1 VGYNFI
7 SCDRD
12 QQFLMPPS
20 LDEWLPKDHLARFV
34 VEMVGMLNLS
44 AFLARRRADGWG
56 RAAYDPKM
64 MVALLIYAY
73 ATGTRSSRKIEA
85 RLIDDVAFRFIAAN
99 ESPDHAT
106 VARFAKDHEDE
117 LADLFD
123 QVLLLAA
130 EIGLVKVGLVAL
142 DSTRIKADAS
152 PGANHGMDWI
162 RQEVDKI
169 IKEARA
175 IDDEEDRRSGSSGD
189 HIPPDLIEPDSRLA
203 RLVAAKA
210 RLDDDAARRQA
221 AYEAKL
227 AAREEHKARTGKGM
241 TGRKPKPPEE
251 RLRDK
256 ERSKKANTT
265 DPDSRIMSSANG
277 GYLQGFSGQAIA
289 TEGQITI
296 ACAVANESTDF
307 GQLKP
312 MVEQAAGNLKSTGV
326 GAAIGAVTADAGY
339 LSDDNLAFEEELEVE
354 LLIATKSRKQAGNN
368 AERPRGRIPNGL
380 TRTQLMERKLQ
391 TRRGGHLYRKR
402 AASIEPVFGQ
412 QRQRG
417 MGTFRRRGLKACNC
431 EWRFEH
437 AVHNLLKIRTSGRWT
452 ATRETR
458 TTRDS
463 SQQRRIARALR
474 CSGPR

>member
-1 VGYNFI
+1 MGYNFI

-437 AVHNLLKIRTSGRWT
+437 AVHNLLKMRTSVRGRLV
-452 ATRETR
+452 RESR
-458 TTRDS
+458 TTRCS
-463 SQQRRIARALR
+463 SRHPPIASAFR
-474 CSGPR
+474 CLGSH

>member
-123 QVLLLAA
+123 QVLRLAA

-152 PGANHGMDWI
+152 PGANHSMDWI